1 MLLALGRPSVT
12 RMLERSREENGNLKA
27 IRPAK
32 SEPYL
37 KIGSGGWIRTNDL
50 RVMSPTSYQTAPPR
64 IKPCISE
71 LLLSPATARAHKP
84 KVETPF
90 GSCGIGSPTSYQTA
104 PPRIK
109 PCISEL
115 LLSPATARAHKPKV
129 ETPFGSCGI
138 GSPTSYQTAPPRIK
152 TGCFPG
158 CPVQRARIL
167 RIRCGAVNRYLQK
180 GRTGTAPPQTPLP
193 LTKAPDRTPLTGWPP
208 APA

>member
-71 LLLSPATARAHKP
+71 LLLSP
-84 KVETPF
+84 V
-90 GSCGIGSPTSYQTA
+90 
-104 PPRIK
+104 
-109 PCISEL
+109 
-115 LLSPATARAHKPKV
+115 TARAHKPKV